1 MEELKN
7 ELEELEEACEYCS
20 SQRDWG
26 TCDGCSIRAGIQ
38 QLENEINRN

>member
-7 ELEELEEACEYCS
+7 ELEEACEYCS
-20 SQRDWG
+20 SQRDYG

-38 QLENEINRN
+38 QLKNEINEN